1 MFNKMDNK
9 KLMDTIFYLLVEKV
23 RQNKIVLLD
32 KEKINKD
39 IKIKVSKNCVS
50 MY

>member
-1 MFNKMDNK
+1 MDNK

-39 IKIKVSKNCVS
+39 IKVKVSKNYVS